1 MAAKAPQA
9 GGRAHIDQRVATIAR
24 IGGHKQWRG
33 CRKVMWALD
42 RHRDTG
48 GTSFDGIID
57 ELVKALWRAKEPDFN
72 AGKRDIIAPTDDK

>member
-1 MAAKAPQA
+1 
-9 GGRAHIDQRVATIAR
+9 
-24 IGGHKQWRG
+24 
-33 CRKVMWALD
+33 MWALD